1 MYENMVDVLIYLYE
15 NYMDGE
21 SRPPTD
27 QGELEDELSQAG
39 FTASEID
46 QALTWLDE
54 LASRMEPA
62 DERPRPQGSMRIY
75 TDAECR
81 KLDVDTRGLLLFLE
95 QGGILDT
102 LSRELVI
109 DRAMAIEQTAVS
121 VDELKWIVL
130 LVLMNWP
137 GRESAFSQM
146 EELVYSDSPVYLH

>member
-62 DERPRPQGSMRIY
+62 DERPRLQGSMRIY